1 MSNYKELIT
10 FVNDRPGH
18 DVRYAI
24 DASKIERE
32 LGWVPAESFDTGIRK
47 TVKWYLNNEH
57 WWKRVMSGE
66 YKLERI
72 GEES

>member
-1 MSNYKELIT
+1 
-10 FVNDRPGH
+10 
-18 DVRYAI
+18 
-24 DASKIERE
+24 
-32 LGWVPAESFDTGIRK
+32 VPAESFDTGIRK